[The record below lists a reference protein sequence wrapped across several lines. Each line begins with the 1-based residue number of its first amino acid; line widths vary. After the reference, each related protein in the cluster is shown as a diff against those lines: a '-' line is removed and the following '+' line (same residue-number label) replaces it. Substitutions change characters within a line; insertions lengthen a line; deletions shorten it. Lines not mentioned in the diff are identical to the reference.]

1 MFYVIKIIITIN
13 TMNLPSDK
21 LKKDITTIP
30 HRALLRASGLKDE
43 DFNKPFIGV
52 ANSFNDIVPG
62 HIHLNELVAEVKRG
76 IRDAGGV
83 PFSWG
88 VPGVCDGIA
97 MYVEMRLSLPSRDH
111 IADNIEIMALSHS
124 LDGWVGVT
132 NCDKITPGM
141 LMAAGRLNLPAIMLT
156 GGPMKAGVANDK
168 KMDVVSDFEAV
179 GQVQAGKIS
188 ASEAHEIECFSC
200 PGAGS
205 CAGLFTAN
213 SMACMT
219 EVLGMSVTG
228 CATTLAVD
236 PKKKQ
241 QAYETGRK
249 IVELVKKDLKPR
261 EIMTKDAFENAVRVD
276 MAIGGSTN
284 TALHLPAIA
293 AEAGI
298 DLPLDLFD
306 ELARVAP
313 NICHI
318 RPAGPYFMEDLDR
331 AGGIP
336 AVLNRLKEDL
346 KDSLTVNERSIKEI
360 AQLAEV
366 LDDEVLRPL
375 DNPFYKEGGIAVLKG
390 NIANSSVIKQTAVEP
405 DMMQF
410 TGSARVFNTEADV
423 LAAVKTIK
431 DGEVIV
437 INFMGPAGAPGM
449 PEMLTPTAA
458 ISGAGLRVALLTDG
472 RFSGGTRGVCVG
484 HIEPEAYNGGVLGII
499 QDGDV
504 IEIDVP
510 ARKLNVRLSQEEI
523 ETRLKKI
530 EIPVRKM
537 SPFLEKYRQS
547 L

>member
-21 LKKDITTIP
+21 LKKDITTMP

>member
-1 MFYVIKIIITIN
+1 MFCVIKIIIIIN
-13 TMNLPSDK
+13 TMTLPSDK
-21 LKKDITTIP
+21 LKKDIATMP

-62 HIHLNELVAEVKRG
+62 HIHLNELTAEVKRG

-83 PFSWG
+83 PLEWG

-156 GGPMKAGVANDK
+156 GGPMKAGAVGNK

-179 GQVQAGKIS
+179 GQMQAGKIS
-188 ASEAHEIECFSC
+188 KGEAKEIEFFSC

-228 CATTLAVD
+228 CATTLAID

-241 QAYETGRK
+241 QAYNTGRK

-261 EIMTKDAFENAVRVD
+261 EIMTKSAFENAVRVD

-284 TALHLPAIA
+284 TSLHLPAIA

-298 DLPLDLFD
+298 DLPLNLFD

-318 RPAGPYFMEDLDR
+318 RPAGPYFMEDLDK

-346 KDSLTVNERSIKEI
+346 KDSLTVNEKSIKEI
-360 AQLAEV
+360 AELSEV

-390 NIANSSVIKQTAVEP
+390 NIANSSVIKQTAVES

-410 TGSARVFNTEADV
+410 TGPARVFNTEADV

-431 DGEVIV
+431 DGEVVV

-472 RFSGGTRGVCVG
+472 RFSGGTRGACVG
-484 HIEPEAYNGGVLGII
+484 HIEPEAYNGGVIGII
-499 QDGDV
+499 QDGDI

-510 ARKLNVRLSQEEI
+510 ARKLNVKLSQEEI

-530 EIPVRKM
+530 EIPKREM